1 MSYIYSHGIIQK
13 TKLFPDNALLHLLCV
28 SGRMKLK
35 HHPTG
40 SAEWSSLTQA
50 IVK

>member
-1 MSYIYSHGIIQK
+1 MGSK
-13 TKLFPDNALLHLLCV
+13 PFPDNALTHLLCV
-28 SGRMKLK
+28 SRRMKPK

-50 IVK
+50 IAKEAPGKTD